1 MIPSSGYSTI
11 QRNHVFVNRARRPAA
26 STITAAVSAVAL
38 AAIAG
43 CSSTG
48 HGTAAAP
55 AKPTAAQGAIRL
67 AASHSQQVNSLTATL
82 DVHAGGATTGTM
94 TGTVQIQLKPVKL
107 IEAKFD
113 LAPAGSARIH
123 LAEILTSKAVYFED
137 PSYAKSIGKPW
148 VKASIAGLS
157 SRAGVSLGA
166 LLQNLESSN
175 PLDQA
180 TLFTSSTDVHLV
192 GTTKMGGV
200 AMTEYAGS
208 YSPSKAFKAL
218 SAAQRALIG
227 PMLRSIGTNP
237 VHFRVWID
245 GQHLIRKA
253 ETTDSVGGRIVTTSF
268 DVTAINQPV
277 RVKLPPAHD
286 VAPLPKL

>member
-11 QRNHVFVNRARRPAA
+11 QRNHVFRNRVRPPAA
-26 STITAAVSAVAL
+26 STVMAAVAAVAL
-38 AAIAG
+38 AAVAG
-43 CSSTG
+43 CSSTS
-48 HGTAAAP
+48 HRTAAA

-67 AASHSQQVNSLTATL
+67 AASDSQQVTSLTAVL
-82 DVHAGGATTGTM
+82 NVNAGGTTAGTM
-94 TGTVQIQLKPVKL
+94 TGTVQIQLKPAKL

-123 LAEILTSKAVYFED
+123 LAEILTSNAIYFND
-137 PSYAKSIGKPW
+137 PSYAKSVGKPW
-148 VKASIAGLS
+148 VKASISELS
-157 SRAGVSLGA
+157 SRAGVTLGA

-180 TLFTSSTDVHLV
+180 TLFTSSTDVYRV
-192 GTTKMGGV
+192 GAAPIGGV

-208 YSPSKAFKAL
+208 YSPSTAFKAL

-268 DVTAINQPV
+268 DVIAVNQPI
-277 RVKLPPAHD
+277 RVTVPSAHD